1 MKNWLYTIYIGL
13 MGCLVSSCQQSL
25 DEEVQDSTIGKAEIT
40 FTIALNEDISSS
52 RVLWEDNETSS
63 DSELGSTDDNQID
76 LTSQDGL
83 RVFVYDL
90 SGNLIGEVTDKDVF
104 RLSANTYKFNGKL
117 TIQNLSS
124 ATLRCRLMVYANCI
138 SGTETFNY
146 DARYIPMW
154 GVKETTLN
162 LTKGELINLTEP
174 IYLLR
179 SMAKVEVK
187 LGASIAEEYDLNSV
201 KVNKYNVVGNVLP
214 SGSATAIATE
224 EMNIASVFN
233 PNNSSLG
240 SELNFSKVTDDE
252 FYVYLPDYDNTN
264 PAVISVVIGEKEYD
278 IEFKEYFEGQPSG
291 ENYNIVRN
299 HYYQYTIT
307 NVTEQTVEVNFALKY
322 QVMDWTNITNPG
334 LSFE

>member
-1 MKNWLYTIYIGL
+1 
-13 MGCLVSSCQQSL
+13 MGCLASSCQQSL
-25 DEEVQDSTIGKAEIT
+25 DEEVQETTIGKAEIT
-40 FTIALNEDISSS
+40 FTIALNEDKSSS
-52 RVLWEDNETSS
+52 RVLWEDNETI
-63 DSELGSTDDNQID
+63 SESESGSINDNEID

-90 SGNLIGEVTDKDVF
+90 SGNLLGEVTDKDVY
-104 RLSANTYKFNGKL
+104 RISSNTYKFNGKL
-117 TIQNLSS
+117 SIQNLSS
-124 ATLRCRLMVYANCI
+124 ASLRCRLMVYANCI
-138 SGTETFNY
+138 NGTKTFNY

-162 LTKGELINLTEP
+162 LTIGELTNVTEP

-187 LGASIAEEYDLNSV
+187 LGASIAEEYDLTSV
-201 KVNKYNVVGNVLP
+201 KVNKYNVIGNILP
-214 SGSATAIATE
+214 SGAGTAIATE
-224 EMNIASVFN
+224 EMDIDAIFN
-233 PNNSSLG
+233 PNNSISG
-240 SELNFSKVTDDE
+240 TNLNLVRVTDDE
-252 FYVYLPDYDNTN
+252 FYVYLPEYDNTD
-264 PAVISVVIGEKEYD
+264 PAVISVLIGEKEYD
-278 IEFKEYFEGQPSG
+278 IEFKDYIEGKASG

-307 NVTEQTVEVNFALKY
+307 NVAEQSIEVNFALKY